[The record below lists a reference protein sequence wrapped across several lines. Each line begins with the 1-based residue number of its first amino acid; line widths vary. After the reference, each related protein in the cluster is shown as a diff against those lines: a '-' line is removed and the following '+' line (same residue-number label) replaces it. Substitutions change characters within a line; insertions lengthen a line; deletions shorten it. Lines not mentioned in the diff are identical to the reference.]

1 MMQLFGR
8 GILMSVFLLVQE
20 GMPGLE
26 YNQVIS
32 KVFEKVFH
40 IPRNY
45 DIEISDYYGLHWLYR

>member
-1 MMQLFGR
+1 MVVNV
-8 GILMSVFLLVQE
+8 SFLPVQE